1 MESPP
6 NAVSSS
12 IEIEGDREQEL
23 HDMCGLKILT
33 VIGQRKEV
41 SLEMYG

>member
-12 IEIEGDREQEL
+12 IETEGDREQGL
-23 HDMCGLKILT
+23 HNMLGLKILT
-33 VIGQRKEV
+33 VYGQRKEV
-41 SLEMYG
+41 SLEM